1 MRYGLSAAVP
11 SLLLLTVLSLGCND
25 SSDNEISGTTFDAV
39 GVMHPGTSPGGSPG
53 EPGEALNV
61 DGVWRANT
69 TVTSNG
75 CGSRVPSLA
84 GVQVEDLAQSDA
96 ILNAT
101 VFSACGAP
109 IATGVGTI
117 NGSTVS
123 LSFTQNLSVNPNC
136 TLRIQTVQ
144 SGSVQSGDQSVISG
158 TSRINV
164 SGTGNCGNG
173 LPCQVQA
180 NLLMERCP
188 PASCTFAG
196 CP

>member
-1 MRYGLSAAVP
+1 MKYALSAAGL
-11 SLLLLTVLSLGCND
+11 SLLLLTILSLGCKD
-25 SSDNEISGTTFDAV
+25 SDNDLSGSTFDAV
-39 GVMHPGTSPGGSPG
+39 GIGHPGTAPGGGPV
-53 EPGEALNV
+53 PGEAPNL
-61 DGVWRANT
+61 DGVWRAST
-69 TVTSNG
+69 TVTSSS
-75 CGSRVPSLA
+75 CGNRVPSLA
-84 GVQVEDLAQSDA
+84 GPQVVDLSQSDA

-123 LSFTQNLSVNPNC
+123 LNFTQNLFVSPNC

-144 SGSVQSGDQSVISG
+144 SGSVQSSGQSIISG
-158 TSRINV
+158 TSRSTV
-164 SGTGNCGNG
+164 SGMGNCGSG
-173 LPCQVQA
+173 LPCEVRA

-188 PASCTFAG
+188 PASCTFN

>member
-1 MRYGLSAAVP
+1 MRHALSAAAL
-11 SLLLLTVLSLGCND
+11 SLLLLTILSLGCKD
-25 SSDNEISGTTFDAV
+25 SDNEVSGTTFDAV
-39 GVMHPGTSPGGSPG
+39 GVVHPGTSPGGGSPG

-61 DGVWRANT
+61 DGVWRAST
-69 TVTSNG
+69 TVTSND

-117 NGSTVS
+117 NGTTVS
-123 LSFTQNLSVNPNC
+123 VSFTQDLPVTPNC

-188 PASCTFAG
+188 PASCTFPG

>member
-1 MRYGLSAAVP
+1 MRYALSAAVP
-11 SLLLLTVLSLGCND
+11 SLLLLTILSLGCND
-25 SSDNEISGTTFDAV
+25 SSDNEISGTTFDGV
-39 GVMHPGTSPGGSPG
+39 GVMHPAPPPGGSPG
-53 EPGEALNV
+53 PGEALNV
-61 DGVWRANT
+61 DGVWRAST
-69 TVTSNG
+69 TVTSNN
-75 CGSRVPSLA
+75 CGSRVPPLA
-84 GVQVEDLAQSDA
+84 GEQVVDLSQSDA

-109 IATGVGTI
+109 IATGVGSI

-123 LSFTQNLSVNPNC
+123 LSFTQNLRVTPNC
-136 TLRIQTVQ
+136 TLRIQTIQ

-188 PASCTFAG
+188 PASCNFLG

>member
-1 MRYGLSAAVP
+1 MRYALSAAVL
-11 SLLLLTVLSLGCND
+11 SLLLLTILSLGCND

-39 GVMHPGTSPGGSPG
+39 GLGHPGTAPGGPPG
-53 EPGEALNV
+53 PGEALNV
-61 DGVWRANT
+61 DGVWRAST

-84 GVQVEDLAQSDA
+84 GEQVVDLSQSDS
-96 ILNAT
+96 ILNVT

-109 IATGVGTI
+109 IATGVGSI

-123 LSFTQNLSVNPNC
+123 LSFTQNLPVSPNC

-144 SGSVQSGDQSVISG
+144 SGSVQSGDQSLISG
-158 TSRINV
+158 TSRISV

-188 PASCTFAG
+188 PASCTFHG

>member
-1 MRYGLSAAVP
+1 MRYALPAAVL
-11 SLLLLTVLSLGCND
+11 SLLLLTILSLGCTD
-25 SSDNEISGTTFDAV
+25 SSDNEVSGTTFDVV
-39 GVMHPGTSPGGSPG
+39 GIGRPGTAPGGSPG
-53 EPGEALNV
+53 PGEALNI
-61 DGVWRANT
+61 DGVWRAST

-84 GVQVEDLAQSDA
+84 GEQVIDLSQSDT

-123 LSFTQNLSVNPNC
+123 LSFTQNLQVSPNC

-144 SGSVQSGDQSVISG
+144 SGSVQNGGESLISG
-158 TSRINV
+158 TSRSTV
-164 SGTGNCGNG
+164 SGMGNCGSG
-173 LPCQVQA
+173 LPCEVNA

-188 PASCTFAG
+188 PASCTFQD
-196 CP
+196 CR